1 MPVDELQHAVEL
13 VSAGHQD
20 EAAVMLS
27 RLVTQDPKNEAAWL
41 WLSVCL
47 NEKPRKIYC
56 LEQVLKINP
65 SNRKAL
71 QAISQLKD
79 IPLPSVEAM
88 TGAKRADFITLACPS
103 CGAGLDV
110 TGEEDRYR
118 CSACGNEHLVRR
130 DDGHIWLEPVLA
142 QINRINERVNR
153 SEAGLRAVQLQDEIE
168 AEEKKLVNFRRLNYD
183 AFYILLMAAVLFGTT
198 FFIRFFLLVALAT
211 FLALLGGGLFFYTF
225 SATRRIQQEI
235 AQRRSMIAGLVQPPS
250 EVTGF

>member
-65 SNRKAL
+65 GNRKAL
-71 QAISQLKD
+71 QALSHLKD

-130 DDGHIWLEPVLA
+130 DDGHVWLEPVLA
-142 QINRINERVNR
+142 QINRINERVSR

-168 AEEKKLVNFRRLNYD
+168 AEEKKLVNIRRLNYN
-183 AFYILLMAAVLFGTT
+183 AFYILLMAAVLFGSTM
-198 FFIRFFLLVALAT
+198 FIRFTLLVIMAF
-211 FLALLGGGLFFYTF
+211 FLAFLGGGLFVYSFL
-225 SATRRIQQEI
+225 STRRIQQEI
-235 AQRRSMIAGLVQPPS
+235 AQRRSVIANLTATLV
-250 EVTGF
+250 EDTAY

>member
-1 MPVDELQHAVEL
+1 
-13 VSAGHQD
+13 
-20 EAAVMLS
+20 
-27 RLVTQDPKNEAAWL
+27 
-41 WLSVCL
+41 
-47 NEKPRKIYC
+47 

-103 CGAGLDV
+103 YGAGLDV

-130 DDGHIWLEPVLA
+130 DDGHVWLEPVLA
-142 QINRINERVNR
+142 QINRINERVSR

-168 AEEKKLVNFRRLNYD
+168 AEEKKLVNIRRLNYN
-183 AFYILLMAAVLFGTT
+183 AFYILLMAAVLFGSTM
-198 FFIRFFLLVALAT
+198 FIRFTLLVIMAF
-211 FLALLGGGLFFYTF
+211 FLAFLGGGLFVYSFL
-225 SATRRIQQEI
+225 STRRIQQEI
-235 AQRRSMIAGLVQPPS
+235 AQRRSVIANLTATLV
-250 EVTGF
+250 EDTAY